1 MNGPITV
8 FFDGPCVLCN
18 YWIKKLCVWDK
29 NDRFRFTSI
38 ESTNAQNFLKKRGY
52 NIQDI
57 DSIITWD
64 SEKDFNVES
73 EAVFRIIY
81 FLGGFWRLLFVFN
94 ILPSALKKYLYR
106 YIAKNRYNLF
116 GKYDECPVPEKR
128 FSHKFL

>member
-1 MNGPITV
+1 MNEPITV

-18 YWIKKLCVWDK
+18 YWIKKLCIWDK

-38 ESTNAQNFLKKRGY
+38 ESTYAQFFFKKRGY

-64 SEKDFNVES
+64 SEKDFNAES

-81 FLGGFWRLLFVFN
+81 FQVAWDIIICFFILL
-94 ILPSALKKYLYR
+94 LL
-106 YIAKNRYNLF
+106 
-116 GKYDECPVPEKR
+116 
-128 FSHKFL
+128 

>member
-1 MNGPITV
+1 MNEPIIV

-18 YWIKKLCVWDK
+18 YWIKKLCIWDK

-38 ESTNAQNFLKKRGY
+38 ESTYAQFFFKKRGY

-106 YIAKNRYNLF
+106 YLQ
-116 GKYDECPVPEKR
+116 
-128 FSHKFL
+128 